1 MSEKEVL
8 EVINDLRKYAENGHF
23 FFFDSPEVAPIAEAE
38 RERWYGRNIKPIE
51 VTFSRVM
58 DYLEAP
64 DNEKG
69 RRLRKELGG
78 NWRGSIMR
86 GQARAYQYMLWSM
99 IGCDLGKRS
108 DLLSGQREL
117 LEETKYGNPVLSR
130 YVKKFDFET
139 AEVTWKKASVL
150 NDATLDSMESGLRD
164 GIIILG
170 AREQSGLKGFSLFK
184 KFSLKR

>member
-1 MSEKEVL
+1 
-8 EVINDLRKYAENGHF
+8 
-23 FFFDSPEVAPIAEAE
+23 
-38 RERWYGRNIKPIE
+38 
-51 VTFSRVM
+51 
-58 DYLEAP
+58 
-64 DNEKG
+64 
-69 RRLRKELGG
+69 
-78 NWRGSIMR
+78 MR

-184 KFSLKR
+184 KFSLKK

>member
-1 MSEKEVL
+1 
-8 EVINDLRKYAENGHF
+8 
-23 FFFDSPEVAPIAEAE
+23 
-38 RERWYGRNIKPIE
+38 
-51 VTFSRVM
+51 M

-69 RRLRKELGG
+69 RHLRKELGD
-78 NWRGSIMR
+78 NWRCNVMH

-108 DLLSGQREL
+108 DLLSLQREL
-117 LEETKYGNPVLSR
+117 LEEAKYGNPVLSR

-150 NDATLDSMESGLRD
+150 SDATLDGMESELRD
-164 GIIILG
+164 GVIILR
-170 AREQSGLKGFSLFK
+170 AREQNGLKGFSLFK
-184 KFSLKR
+184 KFGLKR